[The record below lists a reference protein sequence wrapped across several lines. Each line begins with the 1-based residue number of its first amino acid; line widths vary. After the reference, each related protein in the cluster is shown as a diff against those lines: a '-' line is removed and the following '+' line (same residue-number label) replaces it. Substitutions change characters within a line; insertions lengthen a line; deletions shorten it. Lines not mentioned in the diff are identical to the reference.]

1 MVLYEKVWKER
12 EILYV
17 QFINPE
23 ALENWDIEVTPQ
35 QILDWANEA
44 WRKGEDSNVPEF
56 KLYEV
61 LNKVDIRVKFAGKPV
76 CTVNLICPPPPLI

>member
-44 WRKGEDSNVPEF
+44 WRKGEDSNVSSQ
-56 KLYEV
+56 
-61 LNKVDIRVKFAGKPV
+61 
-76 CTVNLICPPPPLI
+76 NLSCMKY